1 MVRLGSIMRL
11 YIGKKYEGA
20 APVQS
25 IFRLAGNDEDA
36 LTYALGFLLAR
47 DPIFCRKLVR
57 LIRRVGVAV
66 PRAFERDYSV
76 HLQEITGRG
85 YGRRDIA
92 IVAGKMRIVIEAKVG
107 GAEPTA
113 DQLLKY
119 AAESELWDQF
129 RTRAIVALTKVELAA
144 ATKEEAH
151 SKLSD
156 MGITFS
162 SLQWHQV
169 AKLVLDHQHS
179 DDSEVSRYLFD
190 EFRRY
195 IRRHYDVGYYDAEIL
210 IQDVN
215 PKNAEIFKEGWMYV
229 TAPRDKK
236 APLYFAPYF
245 TRQGA
250 NSGIS
255 VISRVRDAN
264 IVVLA
269 ETETVLDAPSS
280 EHLERWQ
287 RGLAMLRKRA
297 EEEGFSHGEVRLLF
311 LDQPISIGTT
321 PLTKKASKEAG
332 MSKQIPSQI
341 PKGFTL
347 RFDDLLRTLPMPP
360 AS

>member
-1 MVRLGSIMRL
+1 M
-11 YIGKKYEGA
+11 
-20 APVQS
+20 
-25 IFRLAGNDEDA
+25 
-36 LTYALGFLLAR
+36 
-47 DPIFCRKLVR
+47 
-57 LIRRVGVAV
+57 
-66 PRAFERDYSV
+66 
-76 HLQEITGRG
+76 
-85 YGRRDIA
+85 
-92 IVAGKMRIVIEAKVG
+92 
-107 GAEPTA
+107 
-113 DQLLKY
+113 LLK
-119 AAESELWDQF
+119 ANCGINLGHEP
-129 RTRAIVALTKVELAA
+129 IVALTKVELAA

-311 LDQPISIGTT
+311 LDQADIYWDNTIDQESLERGRHV
-321 PLTKKASKEAG
+321 EAN
-332 MSKQIPSQI
+332 
-341 PKGFTL
+341 PKSDTQGL
-347 RFDDLLRTLPMPP
+347 HP
-360 AS
+360 AVR

>member
-1 MVRLGSIMRL
+1 MRL
-11 YIGKKYEGA
+11 YIGKNHEGA
-20 APVQS
+20 TPVQS
-25 IFRLAGNDEDA
+25 TFRLAGKDEDA
-36 LTYALGFLLAR
+36 LTYALGLLLAH
-47 DPIFCRKLVR
+47 DPVFCKKVVR
-57 LIRRVGVAV
+57 LIGIRV
-66 PRAFERDYSV
+66 PRDFERDYSV
-76 HLQEITGRG
+76 HLQEVTARG

-92 IVAGKMRIVIEAKVG
+92 IVAGKTRIVLEAKVG
-107 GAEPTA
+107 GAEPTV

-119 AAESELWDQF
+119 ASEDDLWNQYG
-129 RTRAIVALTKVELAA
+129 RRAIVALTNVGLEE
-144 ATKEEAH
+144 ATREEAH

-156 MGITFS
+156 IGISFS

-169 AKLVLDHQHS
+169 AKLVLDHQPS

-190 EFRRY
+190 GFRRY

-215 PKNAEIFKEGWMYV
+215 PKNAEIFKEGWLYV
-229 TAPRDKK
+229 TARRDKK

-245 TRQGA
+245 TGQGA

-255 VISRVRDAN
+255 VISRVRDVEIA
-264 IVVLA
+264 VLA
-269 ETETVLDAPSS
+269 EPEGVLNAPSS
-280 EHLERWQ
+280 EHLDRWQ

-297 EEEGFSHGEVRLLF
+297 EEEGFSHAKVRLLF
-311 LDQPISIGTT
+311 LDQPIAIGTT

-347 RFDDLLRTLPMPP
+347 RFDDLLRTLSTPS
-360 AS
+360 AF